1 MAIRRVIGI
10 EVDGSIVTTTFG
22 RHEIPCLKASYGDT
36 LETAFLVEMGS
47 QKNAAQTPGTYKTED
62 ATFTF
67 RSTVFRARVMPLM
80 PKFGGG
86 NIIIPIV
93 IGFSHPDIGS
103 DSDLLS
109 GARFTGWKA
118 AYENSNKAAEI
129 EIKATVLQVRWT
141 SRRQTINALNGAVPV
156 GASKF

>member
-22 RHEIPCLKASYGDT
+22 RHEVPCLKTSYGDA

-47 QKNAAQTPGTYKTED
+47 QRNAAQTPGTYKTED

-67 RSTVFRARVMPLM
+67 RSTVWRARMMPLF
-80 PKFGGG
+80 PKYGGG
-86 NIIIPIV
+86 DVIIPIV
-93 IGFSHPDIGS
+93 VGFTHPDMGS
-103 DSDLLS
+103 DSDLLQ

-129 EIKATVLQVRWT
+129 EVKATILQILWT
-141 SRRQTINALNGAVPV
+141 SQRKTINALRGAIPV